1 MTQQYNRRTF
11 VHAAAG
17 LPILTTQ
24 AHAQELRQGN
34 AAKNSDASM
43 DMPLG
48 IIMGVKDPEKDL
60 ARVRELGFSTCQLSV
75 GDYSKDHA
83 RRVEAAL
90 KKYSLRPTSLI
101 CMGPGNYVWNF
112 YEGPKTIGLV
122 PREQRAERA
131 ARLREG
137 TDFCREAG
145 IPAVHAHFGFIPED
159 PNDALYGEFI
169 DAMKG
174 VAGYARER
182 GIEVRFET
190 GQETPVTLLRAIEDI
205 GTDNLGINYDTANL
219 ILYGKANP
227 VDGLDVVGAQVRSL
241 HAKDGFYP
249 TNPKELGREVP
260 IGEGKVDF
268 PRLIRKLKDID
279 FKGHITI
286 EREISGPKQTEDILK
301 SKKFLEELIKT
312 V

>member
-1 MTQQYNRRTF
+1 
-11 VHAAAG
+11 
-17 LPILTTQ
+17 
-24 AHAQELRQGN
+24 
-34 AAKNSDASM
+34 
-43 DMPLG
+43 MPLG
-48 IIMGVKDPEKDL
+48 IIMGVKDADKDL
-60 ARVRELGFSTCQLSV
+60 ARVRELGFTTCQMTV
-75 GDYSKDHA
+75 GDYSKEYAH
-83 RRVEAAL
+83 RVKAAL
-90 KKYSLRPTSLI
+90 EKNSLSPTSLI
-101 CMGPGNYVWNF
+101 CMGPGKYVFNF

-122 PREQRAERA
+122 PREQRAERV

-137 TDFCREAG
+137 TDFCHEAG

-159 PNDALYGEFI
+159 PNDVLYSEFI
-169 DAMKG
+169 DTMKG
-174 VAGYARER
+174 VAGYARKRE
-182 GIEVRFET
+182 IEVLFET

-219 ILYGKANP
+219 ILYGKASP
-227 VDGLDVVGAQVRSL
+227 VDGLDVVGSHVRSL

-268 PRLIRKLKDID
+268 PRLIRKLKDMN

-286 EREISGPKQTEDILK
+286 EREISGAKQTEDILK
-301 SKKFLEELIKT
+301 SKAYLEELIRT

>member
-1 MTQQYNRRTF
+1 MMT
-11 VHAAAG
+11 AG
-17 LPILTTQ
+17 VQ
-24 AHAQELRQGN
+24 AQELRQGTPRRGR
-34 AAKNSDASM
+34 DASR

-48 IIMGVKDPEKDL
+48 IIMGVKDADKDL
-60 ARVRELGFSTCQLSV
+60 ARVRELGFTTCQMTV
-75 GDYSKDHA
+75 GDYSKEYAH
-83 RRVEAAL
+83 RVKTAL
-90 KKYSLRPTSLI
+90 GKNSLSPTSLI
-101 CMGPGNYVWNF
+101 CMGPGKYVFNF

-122 PREQRAERA
+122 PREQRAERV

-137 TDFCREAG
+137 TDFCHEAG

-159 PNDALYGEFI
+159 PNDVLYSEFI
-169 DAMKG
+169 DTMKG
-174 VAGYARER
+174 VAGYARKRE
-182 GIEVRFET
+182 IEVLFET

-219 ILYGKANP
+219 ILYGKASP
-227 VDGLDVVGAQVRSL
+227 VDGLDVVGSHVRSL

-268 PRLIRKLKDID
+268 PRLIRKLKDMN

-286 EREISGPKQTEDILK
+286 EREISGAKQTEDILK
-301 SKKFLEELIKT
+301 SKAYLEELIRT